1 MENAMFVQKLECQR
15 YLRCVEL
22 CCLLREHPCLLQLGH
37 QATSTCVLLYEK
49 QVFLQASQLHHA
61 GANFHADSEAD
72 IMKPVVAFH
81 DFVNAPK
88 NV

>member
-1 MENAMFVQKLECQR
+1 
-15 YLRCVEL
+15 
-22 CCLLREHPCLLQLGH
+22 
-37 QATSTCVLLYEK
+37 
-49 QVFLQASQLHHA
+49 VFLQASQLHHA